1 MPLRTLKM
9 KLQKT
14 IGVKATSMHLFDES
28 GDAAT
33 EWEGD
38 RRELSDLGVEEG
50 GEIWV
55 RED

>member
-14 IGVKATSMHLFDES
+14 IGIKAALMRLFGEE
-28 GDAAT
+28 GEGAT

-55 RED
+55 RVD